1 MASYSDTVV
10 SIQTGTGTYTCP
22 TGKFARVS
30 LRADFTAS
38 SATISIAGVTS
49 VLETTAGG
57 RTTGIEVILNAGET
71 IVPNTG
77 SISWTALEYS
87 AP

>member
-1 MASYSDTVV
+1 MATYSDTVV

-30 LRADFTAS
+30 LRSDFSAS
-38 SATISIAGVTS
+38 PATVSVAGVSS
-49 VLETTAGG
+49 VIESTAGG
-57 RTTGIEVILNAGET
+57 RSGLFEVILAAGET
-71 IVPNTG
+71 IVPNSGT
-77 SISWTALEYS
+77 ISWTALEYS